1 MTSGEKTIRVDESVD
16 RAGTIGPCKNVAAY
30 RTVALAT
37 NCNEGA
43 KAFCDQRWAPVFLPK
58 DEQEEKFRAHFLP
71 FWSFFMA
78 MCRAVEIGDNELL
91 ARDGFFLGLID
102 VLRPDLAALLAS

>member
-1 MTSGEKTIRVDESVD
+1 MAAFRPLESSEIERVVD
-16 RAGTIGPCKNVAAY
+16 HFIFLDAY
-30 RTVALAT
+30 FQ
-37 NCNEGA
+37 GA
-43 KAFCDQRWAPVFLPK
+43 HGVQFGKICQRWAPVFLPK
-58 DEQEEKFRAHFLP
+58 DEHEEKFRAHFLP

-78 MCRAVEIGDNELL
+78 MCRAVEIGDHELL